1 MNFIY
6 LAYVEKLQKTQT
18 SCMSASCALNAVFG
32 ISQSH
37 VTDKLAGSIVSSL
50 HAKPATFSLL
60 PNELLASIVEKLAT
74 FPSSDKDLNN
84 YLLLIQHSPSPV
96 KSISFGSSY

>member
-1 MNFIY
+1 MNFY

-37 VTDKLAGSIVSSL
+37 VTDKLAGSIVSSGK
-50 HAKPATFSLL
+50 HKGKTP
-60 PNELLASIVEKLAT
+60 LARDFFT
-74 FPSSDKDLNN
+74 
-84 YLLLIQHSPSPV
+84 
-96 KSISFGSSY
+96 